1 MNKTN
6 LLVSII
12 ALGFVAS
19 SQAALIK
26 TADLNKYCNY
36 EKSQRQTI
44 IYLDQNSIGQNDK
57 DWFRDIINKLD
68 YLPSEKL
75 SIVQINDAS
84 RVKEL
89 FSSCYPKISEVTYQK
104 LLENKGFLDADPKK
118 VLADDQKLFKGRM
131 FGAFSKVM
139 EASEHVSRPSFDTQ
153 SLPKKSI
160 VEALY
165 YDASRTELSN
175 GLSRVIIYSDMLE
188 NSAAY
193 SASQKPIQAAVKTA
207 ERFPVSYSNAD
218 IYAYG
223 VGTTTKGTDDR
234 SLEVFW
240 KNYFNLAGANLV
252 SFQQQLP
259 PKSKATKFDVHS
271 YKGVMDLDGRNIALS
286 LRLSKK
292 KGQNNGTLSSSFFAI
307 KNDLYPIKGTF
318 SCKNSQCKINAELVF
333 TAPTETFSFQKDDVL
348 ALHGAF
354 DGKLKGFIGS
364 EDDTTTTETGDK
376 FQYNVIFDADST
388 LTF

>member
-1 MNKTN
+1 MKKTN
-6 LLVSII
+6 LLTSII
-12 ALGFVAS
+12 ALGFAAS
-19 SQAALIK
+19 SQASLLK

-44 IYLDQNSIGQNDK
+44 IYLDQNSIGKNDK

-68 YLPSEKL
+68 YLPSEKI

-84 RVKEL
+84 RVEEL
-89 FSSCYPKISEVTYQK
+89 FSSCYPKISEVTYKK
-104 LLENKGFLDADPKK
+104 LLKNKGFLDADPKK

-139 EASEHVSRPSFDTQ
+139 EASEHATKPSFNSQ
-153 SLPKKSI
+153 SIPKKSI

-165 YDASRTELSN
+165 YDASRTELTN
-175 GLSRVIIYSDMLE
+175 GISRVIIYSDMLE
-188 NSAAY
+188 NSTAY
-193 SASQKPIQAAVKTA
+193 SASKKPIEAAVNTS
-207 ERFPVSYSNAD
+207 ERFPVSYSNAE

-234 SLEVFW
+234 SLEIFW

-259 PKSKATKFDVHS
+259 SKSKSTKLDIHS
-271 YKGVMDLDGRNIALS
+271 YKGVMDLEGRNIALS
-286 LRLSKK
+286 LRLSKAQE
-292 KGQNNGTLSSSFFAI
+292 QNNGSLSNSFFAI
-307 KNDLYPIKGTF
+307 KDDLYPLKGTF
-318 SCKNSQCKINAELVF
+318 SCQNNQCKISAELAF
-333 TAPTETFSFQKDDVL
+333 SAPTETFSFQKDDVL
-348 ALHGAF
+348 ALTGSF
-354 DGKLKGFIGS
+354 DGTLKGFIGS

>member
-1 MNKTN
+1 MKKIN
-6 LLVSII
+6 LL
-12 ALGFVAS
+12 AS
-19 SQAALIK
+19 LLMLSFAGTSQGALIK

-44 IYLDQNSIGQNDK
+44 VYLDQNSIGKNDR

-84 RVKEL
+84 RVEEL
-89 FSSCYPKISEVTYQK
+89 FSSCYPKISDATYKK

-118 VLADDQKLFKGRM
+118 VLADDQKLFKGRI

-139 EASEHVSRPSFDTQ
+139 ESSEHATKPNFDSQ

-165 YDASRTELSN
+165 YDASRTELVN

-188 NSAAY
+188 NSTTY
-193 SASQKPIQAAVKTA
+193 SSNKKPIPAAVATA
-207 ERFPVSYSNAD
+207 ERFPVSYSNAS

-223 VGTTTKGTDDR
+223 VGTTTKGTDGR

-259 PKSKATKFDVHS
+259 PKSNAIRSDVRS

-292 KGQNNGTLSSSFFAI
+292 QGQSSGTLTSSFFAI
-307 KNDLYPIKGTF
+307 KDDLYPLKGTF
-318 SCKNSQCKINAELVF
+318 SCKNNQCKISAKLAF
-333 TAPTETFSFQKDDVL
+333 TAPIETFSFQKDDVL
-348 ALHGAF
+348 ALTGSF
-354 DGKLKGFIGS
+354 DGKLKGIIGS

>member
-1 MNKTN
+1 MKKIN
-6 LLVSII
+6 LLASVI
-12 ALGFVAS
+12 ALGFAAS
-19 SQAALIK
+19 SQATLIK

-44 IYLDQNSIGQNDK
+44 IYLDENAIGKNDR

-75 SIVQINDAS
+75 SIVQINDSS
-84 RVKEL
+84 RVEEL
-89 FSSCYPKISEVTYQK
+89 FSSCYPKISEATYQK
-104 LLENKGFLDADPKK
+104 LLKNKGFLDADPKK
-118 VLADDQKLFKGRM
+118 VLADDQKLFKGRI

-139 EASEHVSRPSFDTQ
+139 EASEHTTKPNFDPQ

-165 YDASRTELSN
+165 YDASRTELNN

-188 NSAAY
+188 NSTAY
-193 SASQKPIQAAVKTA
+193 SANKEPIPAAVATA

-218 IYAYG
+218 VYAYG
-223 VGTTTKGTDDR
+223 VGTTTKGADDR

-259 PKSKATKFDVHS
+259 PKSKAVKSDVRS

-292 KGQNNGTLSSSFFAI
+292 QGQTSGTLTSSFFAI
-307 KNDLYPIKGTF
+307 KDDLYPLKGTF
-318 SCKNSQCKINAELVF
+318 TCKNNQCKINAELAF

-348 ALHGAF
+348 ALSGSF

-364 EDDTTTTETGDK
+364 EDDTITTETGDK
-376 FQYNVIFDADST
+376 FQYNVIFAADST

>member
-1 MNKTN
+1 MKNIN
-6 LLVSII
+6 LLSSLFTI
-12 ALGFVAS
+12 GFAAS

-36 EKSQRQTI
+36 EKPQRQTI
-44 IYLDQNSIGQNDK
+44 IYLDQNSIGKTDK

-84 RVKEL
+84 RGKEL
-89 FSSCYPKISEVTYQK
+89 FSSCYPKISEATYQK
-104 LLENKGFLDADPKK
+104 LLEKKGFLDADPKK
-118 VLADDQKLFKGRM
+118 ILADDQKLFRGRLLS
-131 FGAFSKVM
+131 AFSKVM
-139 EASEHVSRPSFDTQ
+139 EASEHTTKPSFDSQ

-160 VEALY
+160 IEALY
-165 YDASRTELSN
+165 YDASRTELTN
-175 GLSRVIIYSDMLE
+175 GISRVIIYSDMLE

-193 SASQKPIQAAVKTA
+193 SENMEPVQAAISTS
-207 ERFPVSYSNAD
+207 ERFPVSYSNAEV
-218 IYAYG
+218 YAYG
-223 VGTTTKGTDDR
+223 VGTTTKGTNDR
-234 SLEVFW
+234 PLEIFW

-259 PKSKATKFDVHS
+259 PKVKATKTDVRS

-286 LRLSKK
+286 LRLTKVQ
-292 KGQNNGTLSSSFFAI
+292 GQDNGTLASSFFAI
-307 KNDLYPIKGTF
+307 KDDLYPLKGTF
-318 SCKNSQCKINAELVF
+318 SCKNNQCKINAELAF
-333 TAPTETFSFQKDDVL
+333 TAPTETFSFQKEDVL
-348 ALHGAF
+348 VLTGSF

-376 FQYNVIFDADST
+376 FQYNVIFDADSA